1 MRLKHWRAKIAW
13 RWVLARIRW
22 VLAAI
27 LLQAWHQRVAAL
39 LPIFC
44 TAHCARPNVCAGT
57 PGEMRQIS
65 KTSHGGIHSAY
76 DAQKMSHL
84 NMAETLEQYLTREH
98 L

>member
-1 MRLKHWRAKIAW
+1 
-13 RWVLARIRW
+13 
-22 VLAAI
+22 
-27 LLQAWHQRVAAL
+27 
-39 LPIFC
+39 
-44 TAHCARPNVCAGT
+44 
-57 PGEMRQIS
+57 MRQIS